1 MIGHLK
7 HNERVNRY
15 EWMNG
20 ITLII
25 EKPLKSCKIV
35 IVDALVVFV
44 VLLGGQIKLMR
55 SMELIIVRMRC

>member
-1 MIGHLK
+1 MEDGP
-7 HNERVNRY
+7 
-15 EWMNG
+15 
-20 ITLII
+20 TLII
-25 EKPLKSCKIV
+25 EMPLKSCKIV